1 MPAALFTAPD
11 RRLNV
16 IRFTPVVSAE
26 DLRRLAETIASG
38 RYDRSFNEI
47 IWYDGVEVQISFQP
61 ADLVRFAHYVAAVQS
76 GLPRDLRRRSAI
88 VGGRSDTD
96 AMARAWTAF
105 FPPSQA
111 ATTEY
116 RVFPAMEEAMEW
128 IGQSE
133 PFRIA
138 GMDMI
143 LDSREGPR
151 RRAAV

>member
-16 IRFTPVVSAE
+16 FRFTPVVSAE

-38 RYDRSFNEI
+38 RYDRTFNEI
-47 IWYDGVEVQISFQP
+47 VWYDGGEVKISFQP
-61 ADLVRFAHYVAAVQS
+61 ADLVRFAHHVASIQA

-96 AMARAWTAF
+96 AMARAWTTF
-105 FPPSQA
+105 FPQSKN

-116 RVFPAMEEAMEW
+116 RVFPAMEEAMGW

-138 GMDMI
+138 EMTLI